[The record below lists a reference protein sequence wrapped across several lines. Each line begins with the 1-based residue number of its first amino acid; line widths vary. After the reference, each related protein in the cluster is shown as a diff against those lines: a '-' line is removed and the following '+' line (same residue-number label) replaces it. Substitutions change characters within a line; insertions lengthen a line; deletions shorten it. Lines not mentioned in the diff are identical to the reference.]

1 MKSYDAIVLTESGH
15 PDLLYRGYGA
25 HRIAS
30 HLRDNGYSCLVLD
43 FCADLTFDKW
53 QEICNY
59 AVGENTKL
67 LAISSFH
74 CWFMLNTTNGIFK
87 RYKKNMA

>member
-43 FCADLTFDKW
+43 FCADLTFDK
-53 QEICNY
+53 
-59 AVGENTKL
+59 K
-67 LAISSFH
+67 
-74 CWFMLNTTNGIFK
+74 
-87 RYKKNMA
+87 